1 LDPQGGDRVPLAS
14 WEVVSVRLEQVSYP
28 DHDHVSLIGY
38 FSPHI
43 EYEPIMLSVERT
55 LQRMDDGERFYI
67 KDGDAEADL
76 KPGKCSVC
84 GHEPYLRTTADAED
98 EEKLLG
104 LIDG

>member
-1 LDPQGGDRVPLAS
+1 VLPLAS
-14 WEVVSVRLEQVSYP
+14 WQVVSVRREQAEP
-28 DHDHVSLIGY
+28 DHDHIALIGY

-55 LQRMDDGERFYI
+55 LQRIGETERFYI

-76 KPGKCSVC
+76 SAGKCSIC

-98 EEKLLG
+98 EEKLHALPEG
-104 LIDG
+104 